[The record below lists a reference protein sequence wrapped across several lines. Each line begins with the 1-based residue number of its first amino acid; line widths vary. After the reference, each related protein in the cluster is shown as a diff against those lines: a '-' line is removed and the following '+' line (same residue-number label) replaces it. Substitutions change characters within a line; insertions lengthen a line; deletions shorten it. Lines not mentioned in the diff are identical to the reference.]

1 MVGWHKGAAYVLGLT
16 LLANPVF
23 TFAQET
29 QQTSPSD
36 TTIRVNTSL
45 VSVGVTV
52 EGAHRHFIKDLR
64 REDFRIYDN
73 GIEQELAGFLP
84 IEEPAQVVLL
94 VESGPAA
101 LFLRPN
107 LLQAA
112 ETFLNGISS
121 TDRVAVVS
129 YSRSPKL
136 ELYFTPDKAEAGE
149 ALMGLNFMNGF
160 AQLNLLSS
168 VAITLDWL
176 GSLPGK
182 KTIVILSTG
191 VDDSTSMDWQFIE
204 PKLNASDVHI
214 LAVSPANALRKPV
227 KRRKLSAEERAERKH
242 IKEGFVEA
250 DQLLRQI
257 TGATGGHA
265 YFPKNAK
272 EFTDAYTE
280 IAQFVRNEYRLEFV
294 PPSEDGQLHSL
305 KVKVSPSWY
314 HLNYRQAYLAPVP
327 VSGELSR

>member
-1 MVGWHKGAAYVLGLT
+1 MVRWHKSAAYILGLI
-16 LLANPVF
+16 LLSNPIF
-23 TFAQET
+23 TFAQEAQKT
-29 QQTSPSD
+29 RPSD
-36 TTIRVNTSL
+36 TTIRVNTRL

-73 GIEQELAGFLP
+73 GVEQELTGFLP

-101 LFLRPN
+101 LFLRPS

-112 ETFLNGISS
+112 ETFLSGIS
-121 TDRVAVVS
+121 TADRVAIVS
-129 YSRSPKL
+129 YSRSPTL
-136 ELYFTPDKAEAGE
+136 ELDFTADKAEAGA

-160 AQLNLLSS
+160 AQLNLISS

-191 VDDSTSMDWQFIE
+191 VDDSISTDPQLIQQ
-204 PKLNASDVHI
+204 KLHASDVHI
-214 LAVSPANALRKPV
+214 LAVSTAGALRKPL
-227 KRRKLSAEERAERKH
+227 KARKLSPDERTERKH

-257 TGATGGHA
+257 TGATGGHV
-265 YFPKNAK
+265 YFPNNAK
-272 EFTDAYTE
+272 EFTEAYAE

-305 KVKVSPSWY
+305 KVKVRPPWY
-314 HLNYRQAYLAPVP
+314 RLNYRQAYLAPAAASP
-327 VSGELSR
+327 ELSR